1 MKVHLIVAPTTF
13 PLNHGDL
20 GKGTDP
26 PLGIMYLAS
35 YARQFGPPVDFVLTD
50 GVLEGFDETLDIV
63 KESKADIIGISAVTT
78 NIIGAY
84 ELIDFIRKEL
94 PGTIIIIG
102 GPHPT
107 AMPEEAFERSD
118 PDVVVMGEG
127 EKTFTE
133 LLGYYAGDH
142 EGVEELKRID
152 GLCLHDG
159 VKIIKTKGR
168 DFIENLDIIPFPA
181 RDLIAM
187 EKYKG
192 YPIYKA
198 NPSSAI
204 LSSRGCPFNCTFCS
218 NNIWKSA
225 KPHYRVRSPKN
236 IVDELEILVSQGY
249 REFFDFSD
257 ELNTNLEYS
266 KEIFREIIRRN
277 LNIFLKCQ
285 LRAKPIDEELVTL
298 MKDAGVWYIHLGIES
313 GNKETIIGIRKKVT
327 HEDIERCCRL
337 LKKHGIKI
345 WGLFMYFNIWERDNI
360 LYVEDYEKSLNT
372 FHYAKRMYKDKFID
386 YFGGSICTPTPGSE
400 LWNIALRH
408 QLIKEEYLGNWDKWF
423 YKRDLRL
430 ISIVPGVSEKQV
442 FKLHQKTF
450 RYIAISL
457 LFGKEIKFKNIG
469 FVVQRSLYYLK
480 RAILLKWSKK

>member
-1 MKVHLIVAPTTF
+1 MKVHLMVAPTTF
-13 PLNHGDL
+13 SLNYGDL

-35 YARQFGPPVDFVLTD
+35 YAQKFGPPIDFALTD
-50 GVLEGFDETLDIV
+50 GILEGFDKTLGII
-63 KESKADIIGISAVTT
+63 KEISADIIGISAVTT

-84 ELIDFIRKEL
+84 KLIDFIRKEL
-94 PGTIIIIG
+94 PETIIILG

-107 AMPEEAFERSD
+107 AMPEEAFERSN
-118 PDVVVMGEG
+118 PDIVVVGEG

-133 LLGYYAGDH
+133 LLEYYVRGD
-142 EGVEELKRID
+142 EVTNELKKID
-152 GLCLHDG
+152 GLYLYDG
-159 VKIIKTKGR
+159 KKIVKTKPR
-168 DFIENLDIIPFPA
+168 DFIKDLDTIPFPA

-192 YPIYKA
+192 YPIFKA
-198 NPSSAI
+198 NPSSGI

-225 KPHYRVRSPKN
+225 KPYYRVRSPKN
-236 IVDELEILVSQGY
+236 IADELEYLVSKGY

-266 KEIFREIIRRN
+266 KEIFREIIRRDM
-277 LNIFLKCQ
+277 NIFLKCQ
-285 LRAKPIDEELVTL
+285 LRAKPIDEELVML
-298 MKDAGVWYIHLGIES
+298 MKDAGVWYVHIGIES

-327 HEDIERCCRL
+327 HDDVEKCCIL

-345 WGLFMYFNIWERDNI
+345 WGLFMYFNIWERDNT
-360 LYVEDYEKSLNT
+360 LHVEDYEKSLNT
-372 FHYAKRMYKDKFID
+372 FHYAKRLYKDKLVD

-400 LWNIALRH
+400 LWDIALRH
-408 QLIKEEYLGNWDKWF
+408 KLIKEEYLGDWDKWF
-423 YKRDLRL
+423 YKKDLRL
-430 ISIVPGVSEKQV
+430 ISRVPGVSEKQI

-450 RYIAISL
+450 RYIALSL
-457 LFGKEIKFKNIG
+457 LFGKAIKFKNIG
-469 FVVQRSLYYLK
+469 FVVHRSLYFLK
-480 RAILLKWSKK
+480 RAILLKLSKN